1 MSVTNLF
8 NFSRSL
14 PAPFDTLRNKK
25 VKVSSK
31 YGSGME
37 STLCSS
43 AIKAIHAL
51 CRCMDG
57 SSEGAVGTIDN
68 RTVAEY
74 KSSIGPDSYHLV
86 REDDAY
92 NNFRIHLIAKY
103 GKINNPMKMD
113 VTTGD
118 VITPAAIRYDYPLI
132 LSEKTVSIL
141 AYSLETILAEKYE
154 TIIRRN
160 IGTTRARDFYDLYM
174 LCRQHWD
181 EIRFEVLH
189 DAVQHTAKK
198 RGSLEELYDWK
209 DILKE
214 IREEPQLYTLW
225 RNYVAENKYAEGLEF
240 HVILDIVD
248 EIAEMLNF

>member
-1 MSVTNLF
+1 M
-8 NFSRSL
+8 
-14 PAPFDTLRNKK
+14 
-25 VKVSSK
+25 
-31 YGSGME
+31 
-37 STLCSS
+37 
-43 AIKAIHAL
+43 
-51 CRCMDG
+51 
-57 SSEGAVGTIDN
+57 
-68 RTVAEY
+68 
-74 KSSIGPDSYHLV
+74 
-86 REDDAY
+86 
-92 NNFRIHLIAKY
+92 
-103 GKINNPMKMD
+103 
-113 VTTGD
+113 
-118 VITPAAIRYDYPLI
+118 
-132 LSEKTVSIL
+132 SIL

>member
-1 MSVTNLF
+1 MEEDEIVEIV
-8 NFSRSL
+8 
-14 PAPFDTLRNKK
+14 KK
-25 VKVSSK
+25 II
-31 YGSGME
+31 
-37 STLCSS
+37 
-43 AIKAIHAL
+43 AIDVD
-51 CRCMDG
+51 DG
-57 SSEGAVGTIDN
+57 IQFEFQRI
-68 RTVAEY
+68 EP
-74 KSSIGPDSYHLV
+74 I

>member
-1 MSVTNLF
+1 MEQSTGHPASTVHKALGLIAGDDGQYGEPESFDADLVLIDEVSMLDIYLAKHVLRSVPKGCQLVLIGDADQ
-8 NFSRSL
+8 L
-14 PAPFDTLRNKK
+14 PSVGP
-25 VKVSSK
+25 
-31 YGSGME
+31 
-37 STLCSS
+37 
-43 AIKAIHAL
+43 
-51 CRCMDG
+51 
-57 SSEGAVGTIDN
+57 GAVS
-68 RTVAEY
+68 V
-74 KSSIGPDSYHLV
+74 SYTHL
-86 REDDAY
+86 
-92 NNFRIHLIAKY
+92 
-103 GKINNPMKMD
+103 
-113 VTTGD
+113 
-118 VITPAAIRYDYPLI
+118 LI